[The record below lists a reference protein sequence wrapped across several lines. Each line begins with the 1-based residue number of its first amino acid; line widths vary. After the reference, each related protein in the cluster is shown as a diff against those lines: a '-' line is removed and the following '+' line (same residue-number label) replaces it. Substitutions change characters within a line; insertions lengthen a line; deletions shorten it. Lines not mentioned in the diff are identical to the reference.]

1 MLLTLALTLF
11 ASLQGGPTY
20 SIAGQLRDSEGKAA
34 AGVRVS
40 AYIPELASIKQ
51 RPPGS
56 SALSRADGT
65 FIINLDR
72 PGKYSV
78 IYDDR
83 DRGYFP
89 QSIPFFR
96 DPNNPP
102 PQVVLTDVSSTAQ
115 VIFSMSKNGVLN
127 GEAIDAQTQLPID
140 YVDFTM
146 CHAENRK
153 PCWHT
158 SAKSASGKFSI
169 PTPFVPFTLL
179 ITSAEFEDW
188 FGLTGSDQNVPV
200 IVPAGTSTSL
210 RLLMKRKS
218 LFFVQTP
225 EDAYQTAKIEA
236 ANRPISEAK
245 KRIGIN
251 LPAPKQLLP
260 EDSQV
265 FDIYP
270 RLTKLEWEAVEG
282 AAWYALELDYCQ
294 YHKGTHQWL
303 DTTHQCIDP
312 QSYPATSRIK
322 ATSHEFIFIGAQPGR
337 WRVWA
342 VDREGREGFKSVWRT
357 FLYLR

>member
-20 SIAGQLRDSEGKAA
+20 SIAGQLRDREGKAA

-40 AYIPELASIKQ
+40 AYIPELASNKQ

-96 DPNNPP
+96 DPNSPP
-102 PQVVLTDVSSTAQ
+102 PQVLLTDVSPTAQ
-115 VIFSMSKNGVLN
+115 IIISMTKNGVLN

-140 YVDFTM
+140 HVEFTM
-146 CHAENRK
+146 CHADN
-153 PCWHT
+153 PALCWHT
-158 SAKSASGKFSI
+158 TARSDRGNFAIS
-169 PTPFVPFTLL
+169 TPFVPFTLL
-179 ITSAEFEDW
+179 ITSPEFENW
-188 FGLTGSDQNVPV
+188 FGLTGSDENTTV
-200 IVPAGTSTSL
+200 IVPAGTTTSV
-210 RLLMKRKS
+210 RLWMKRK
-218 LFFVQTP
+218 
-225 EDAYQTAKIEA
+225 AEA
-236 ANRPISEAK
+236 ANRAINEAE
-245 KRIGIN
+245 KRTGIN
-251 LPAPKQLLP
+251 LPAPKQLSP
-260 EDSQV
+260 EDNQV

-270 RLTKLEWEAVEG
+270 RLTKLEWDPVEG
-282 AAWYALELDYCQ
+282 AASYAVEVDVCESMKSKY
-294 YHKGTHQWL
+294 
-303 DTTHQCIDP
+303 QCVNP
-312 QSYPATSRIK
+312 QPLRLPANR
-322 ATSHEFIFIGAQPGR
+322 ATVKIMATGYEFMFAGAQPGR

-342 VDREGREGFKSVWRT
+342 VDAQGRDGFKSTWRT
-357 FLYLR
+357 FVYLR